1 MNSNGVTRGLVVLLY
16 TSVAA
21 WCQTPVVSSLV
32 NSASFQPTLGGSGTI
47 GTIFGTNLATG
58 IAAAS
63 SIPLPLQLGHT
74 SVTVGGIAAPLLYVS
89 PTQIN
94 LQMPAEGSIVVS
106 TPAGTSSPFDPYTAT
121 PNTWYAGGIFSMDGS
136 GCGQGAVLN
145 IGADGELSV
154 NSPINSAS
162 PGNWIAI
169 YGTGLAEFLSPPI
182 GVAAPSDPVIASE
195 SGAGVGAEFDFRQ

>member
-1 MNSNGVTRGLVVLLY
+1 M
-16 TSVAA
+16 
-21 WCQTPVVSSLV
+21 
-32 NSASFQPTLGGSGTI
+32 
-47 GTIFGTNLATG
+47 
-58 IAAAS
+58 
-63 SIPLPLQLGHT
+63 
-74 SVTVGGIAAPLLYVS
+74 LYVS

-154 NSPINSAS
+154 NSPTNSAS

-169 YGTGLAEFLSPPI
+169 YGTGLAEFLRAPI
-182 GVAAPSDPVIASE
+182 GGAAPSNPVIASE
-195 SGAGVGAEFDFRQ
+195 SGAGVGAEFDFAAANGPVWGWAGLAPGYVGLDQVNVQIPTDIR